1 MTHWWVTEAL
11 GLELASARLTILLI
25 LRRKPGR
32 KCRTDHPESRLRS
45 QLLTHLLLQLLRKV
59 PGEVLFPPIQQVGLT
74 RILHC
79 AGFIFL
85 ISTMTPWDI
94 FPDSSV
100 KGPEPSDDIP
110 NGEDNPSSSGTK
122 SSPHVSKALTSHN
135 ASPRTTILGPCPM
148 ENPWNFET
156 AESPKTTPPNNPS
169 DGIGSTGEDPIGGD
183 STQPEPRSLPR

>member
-1 MTHWWVTEAL
+1 VRNRSSGIKIEESASNPSPSPTPPKSTGGGTISADPTGRLNSNLAL
-11 GLELASARLTILLI
+11 
-25 LRRKPGR
+25 
-32 KCRTDHPESRLRS
+32 CWFHFF
-45 QLLTHLLLQLLRKV
+45 
-59 PGEVLFPPIQQVGLT
+59 LFQPSY
-74 RILHC
+74 R
-79 AGFIFL
+79 
-85 ISTMTPWDI
+85 TPWDI
-94 FPDSSV
+94 FPDSSM

-135 ASPRTTILGPCPM
+135 ASPRTTILGLCPM